1 MDPILIVLCTT
12 AGAVVGTSVGIL
24 LLHRKLRPP
33 ITETEL
39 AGLRIRLETNEA
51 FLAEA
56 NANVMELRKQ
66 IAAHEQTIQQDREAF
81 KEKQQQ
87 LGLMSADVQRE
98 AAHRSAAE
106 RSAEQLSAQVA
117 TLTEERGKLE
127 ARLKVESQVLDEKK
141 TQVASL
147 EPQLEAEK
155 KQVHELTGQVS
166 RLTAE
171 LAELKSSVEQ
181 ENRRCVFLEAQ
192 LASDQERLKMLTSQ
206 LAEMQTE
213 RLLFDAR
220 LQEERQAARKGMELL
235 LMAQE
240 NLSHMFNLAGEKSQ
254 NGNGNGHGSH
264 EVVAIMNGQK
274 PVETS
279 TASSGAESEDL
290 TEGDVVK
297 IKVRQAS

>member
-51 FLAEA
+51 SLADA
-56 NANVMELRKQ
+56 NANVMDLRKQ
-66 IAAHEQTIQQDREAF
+66 IAAREQTIQEGSEAF

-87 LGLMSADVQRE
+87 LDLMSADVQRE

-106 RSAEQLSAQVA
+106 RSAEELTAQVS
-117 TLTEERGKLE
+117 TLTGERGKLQ
-127 ARLKVESQVLDEKK
+127 ARLQEESKVLDEKK

-155 KQVHELTGQVS
+155 KQVHELTGQVG

-171 LAELKSSVEQ
+171 SAELKSSVEQ
-181 ENRRCVFLEAQ
+181 EKGRSVFLEAQ
-192 LASDQERLKMLTSQ
+192 LAADQERLTMLTSQ
-206 LAEMQTE
+206 LAEMQAE
-213 RLLFDAR
+213 RQRFDTR
-220 LQEERQAARKGMELL
+220 LQEERQSARKGMELL

-240 NLSHMFNLAGEKSQ
+240 KLSHMFKPAGENSQ
-254 NGNGNGHGSH
+254 NGNGNGHDSH

-274 PVETS
+274 PVEAATAVSEATS
-279 TASSGAESEDL
+279 EVL
-290 TEGDVVK
+290 TEGAVVK
-297 IKVRQAS
+297 IKVRQIS

>member
-51 FLAEA
+51 SLAEA
-56 NANVMELRKQ
+56 NANVMDLRKQ
-66 IAAHEQTIQQDREAF
+66 IVAHEQTTQQDREAL
-81 KEKQQQ
+81 KEKQQ
-87 LGLMSADVQRE
+87 LLDLASADVQRE
-98 AAHRSAAE
+98 AAHASAAE
-106 RSAEQLSAQVA
+106 RLAEQLTAQVA

-127 ARLKVESQVLDEKK
+127 ARLKVESKVLDEKK

-147 EPQLEAEK
+147 GPQLEAEK
-155 KQVHELTGQVS
+155 KQVHELTGQVN

-171 LAELKSSVEQ
+171 SAELKSSVEQ
-181 ENRRCVFLEAQ
+181 ENGRRVFLEAQ
-192 LASDQERLKMLTSQ
+192 LAADQDRLKMLTSQ
-206 LAEMQTE
+206 LADMQTE
-213 RLLFDAR
+213 RLRFEAR

-240 NLSHMFNLAGEKSQ
+240 KLSHMFDPAGESSQ
-254 NGNGNGHGSH
+254 KGKGDGHGSH
-264 EVVAIMNGQK
+264 EVIAIMSSQE
-274 PVETS
+274 PVETA
-279 TASSGAESEDL
+279 TAVSEAKSEVL
-290 TEGDVVK
+290 TEAVVVN